1 MEKVMLSYND
11 LSNAKTLT
19 YRIACQIHS
28 KFVRAQEEAN
38 RFKELDIA
46 FANLLQSKKEISFD
60 DWHTIAVDFQLTDTP
75 VNEIIQEV
83 FNKEFT

>member
-11 LSNAKTLT
+11 LSNSKTLT
-19 YRIACQIHS
+19 HRIACQIHS

-60 DWHTIAVDFQLTDTP
+60 DWHTIAVDFQTTDTP
-75 VNEIIQEV
+75 VDEIIQEV

>member
-19 YRIACQIHS
+19 YRIANQIHT

-38 RFKELDIA
+38 RWKELDIA

-60 DWHTIAVDFQLTDTP
+60 DWHTIAVDFQNTGASAQ
-75 VNEIIQEV
+75 EIINVV

>member
-11 LSNAKTLT
+11 LSNSKTLT

-28 KFVRAQEEAN
+28 KFARAQEEAN
-38 RFKELDIA
+38 RWKELDIA

-60 DWHTIAVDFQLTDTP
+60 DWHTIAVDFQITDTP
-75 VNEIIQEV
+75 IDEIIQEV